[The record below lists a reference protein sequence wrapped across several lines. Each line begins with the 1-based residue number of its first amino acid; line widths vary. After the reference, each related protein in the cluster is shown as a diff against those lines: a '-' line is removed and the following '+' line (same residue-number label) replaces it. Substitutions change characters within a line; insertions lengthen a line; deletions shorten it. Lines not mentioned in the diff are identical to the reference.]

1 MKRRKHKR
9 RLNHVLILTSD
20 AADANVKQFRVRAW
34 IVEVVVLLLCVLVGG
49 VIGYFVYEGQL
60 WENASRRSHEQVMA
74 LEEENKTLSEQ
85 NSKLEEQVTEQA
97 EEIQILSDTVS
108 QKVQSESELSATL
121 EKQSLPTEFP
131 LTGSAS
137 MEEVS
142 EGDPMCIFHASVGT
156 TVVAAASGTVIA
168 INDDEIYGHSVW
180 VDHGNGYV
188 TIYRNKGDTTVNVG
202 SVVRELPCLS
212 SAKITRIWDTRC
224 RKTEA
229 ILILWICWQSVVDCR
244 KVWKIHVR
252 KKECRYKNEH
262 TDRCRSGVD
271 RRFYIGRFRKN

>member
-142 EGDPMCIFHASVGT
+142 PSTLGPINRPAMISPT
-156 TVVAAASGTVIA
+156 TCGALHFLAMIPNTLANIIMIA
-168 INDDEIYGHSVW
+168 RS
-180 VDHGNGYV
+180 
-188 TIYRNKGDTTVNVG
+188 
-202 SVVRELPCLS
+202 L
-212 SAKITRIWDTRC
+212 KI
-224 RKTEA
+224 
-229 ILILWICWQSVVDCR
+229 L
-244 KVWKIHVR
+244 
-252 KKECRYKNEH
+252 
-262 TDRCRSGVD
+262 
-271 RRFYIGRFRKN
+271 

>member
-20 AADANVKQFRVRAW
+20 AADANVKQFHVRAW

-85 NSKLEEQVTEQA
+85 NSKLEAQVTEQA

-202 SVVRELPCLS
+202 DSVVQGTTLFVIGEDNADLGYQMQKDGSYINPMDML
-212 SAKITRIWDTRC
+212 
-224 RKTEA
+224 A
-229 ILILWICWQSVVDCR
+229 I
-244 KVWKIHVR
+244 
-252 KKECRYKNEH
+252 
-262 TDRCRSGVD
+262 SG
-271 RRFYIGRFRKN
+271 

>member
-1 MKRRKHKR
+1 MDRGSRGTSVVCIGRR
-9 RLNHVLILTSD
+9 
-20 AADANVKQFRVRAW
+20 
-34 IVEVVVLLLCVLVGG
+34 

-142 EGDPMCIFHASVGT
+142 EGRSHVHIPCIG
-156 TVVAAASGTVIA
+156 G
-168 INDDEIYGHSVW
+168 NYGCGGGQRYGHC
-180 VDHGNGYV
+180 H
-188 TIYRNKGDTTVNVG
+188 K
-202 SVVRELPCLS
+202 
-212 SAKITRIWDTRC
+212 
-224 RKTEA
+224 
-229 ILILWICWQSVVDCR
+229 
-244 KVWKIHVR
+244 
-252 KKECRYKNEH
+252 
-262 TDRCRSGVD
+262 
-271 RRFYIGRFRKN
+271 

>member
-60 WENASRRSHEQVMA
+60 WENASRRSH
-74 LEEENKTLSEQ
+74 
-85 NSKLEEQVTEQA
+85 EQVTEQA

-188 TIYRNKGDTTVNVG
+188 TI
-202 SVVRELPCLS
+202 
-212 SAKITRIWDTRC
+212 
-224 RKTEA
+224 
-229 ILILWICWQSVVDCR
+229 
-244 KVWKIHVR
+244 
-252 KKECRYKNEH
+252 
-262 TDRCRSGVD
+262 
-271 RRFYIGRFRKN
+271 